1 MPMSIWAFLGW
12 NLILWWWSLG
22 IGRLLGRLARQD
34 YDRRWD
40 AWIGFCGLLSLLP
53 AIHLAMPMGRWAGG
67 FLSAIALT
75 GWLLSSDI
83 RALKPL
89 VTLRDLSWFSGW
101 LLLLVVLGWPVGMG
115 VSLHYD
121 SGLYYQQVQS
131 WVQAC
136 PAVPGLGNLH
146 GRLAFPNTSF
156 LLTGMLN
163 GFTGWDW
170 GARIL
175 GPFVLTRFVVDLL
188 RSHLESQES
197 GWIFQAWTSLVLAL
211 FALFALASPGA
222 VVAAPDL
229 IVAVLVCLAGLRFL
243 EADSERKGVNGKIL
257 PFLVTMVLVK
267 TSTAPLALFL
277 LLASVWMSRSIPSL
291 RSISIWGLFSAG
303 WMSHSWVQSGYILF
317 PFVGRLGNP
326 DWAMRPDRV
335 EAMVLAIRGWARW
348 MGGRHLE
355 ALEGWWWFT
364 PWLARTAK
372 DPFLILCGAMLAMVF
387 VVWILFGRDPRGF
400 RIGGVPLLL
409 EALGLATVIW
419 FLSAP
424 DIRFLTG
431 LIWLST
437 AILCGALIS
446 GIRFPIVKG
455 VLRGVLVVSMVA
467 ITLDLAHAPST
478 PLNPY
483 TAFHPVRLPSGLV
496 INVPDRGDQV
506 WRAPIPATPEITDLV
521 PRGPSLCDGFRDGGR
536 PLRLVSPGVYEVA
549 AQPTPKP

>member
-1 MPMSIWAFLGW
+1 MSIWSFLGW
-12 NLILWWWSLG
+12 NLLLWWWCLG

-34 YDRRWD
+34 SDRRWD
-40 AWIGFCGLLSLLP
+40 AWVGFCGLLGFLP
-53 AIHLAMPMGRWAGG
+53 AVHLALPMGRWAGAIV
-67 FLSAIALT
+67 SAIAVA
-75 GWLLSSDI
+75 GWLSSANWT
-83 RALKPL
+83 RKPF
-89 VTLRDLSWFSGW
+89 VSRRDLSWFSGW
-101 LLLLVVLGWPVGMG
+101 LLLLVVLGWPAGMG

-175 GPFVLTRFVVDLL
+175 GPFVVTRFLVELL

-197 GWIFQAWTSLVLAL
+197 GRTFQSWTALVLAL
-211 FALFALASPGA
+211 FGLFAVASPGT

-229 IVAVLVCLAGLRFL
+229 IAAVLVCLAGLRFL
-243 EADSERKGVNGKIL
+243 ESAPGRKGDVDELL

-267 TSTAPLALFL
+267 TSTAPLAVFL
-277 LLASVWMSRSIPSL
+277 LLASVWRNRGLPSPG
-291 RSISIWGLFSAG
+291 SSSTWGLLGVG
-303 WMSHSWVQSGYILF
+303 WMTHSWVQSGYLLF

-326 DWAMRPDRV
+326 DWVMRPERV

-348 MGGRHLE
+348 MGSRHPE
-355 ALEGWWWFT
+355 ALEGWWWFG
-364 PWLARTAK
+364 PWLERTAK
-372 DPFLILCGAMLAMVF
+372 DPSMILGGVLLATSLA
-387 VVWILFGRDPRGF
+387 VWGVFGRDPKGLRT
-400 RIGGVPLLL
+400 GGVFLLL
-409 EALGLATVIW
+409 GILGSATVIW

-424 DIRFLTG
+424 DIRFQTGVVWLTVAV
-431 LIWLST
+431 LCAAL
-437 AILCGALIS
+437 LCGVRL
-446 GIRFPIVKG
+446 PIVQG
-455 VLRGVLVVSMVA
+455 VLRGAIVLGMVA
-467 ITLDLAHAPST
+467 LTIDIGLAPST

-483 TAFHPVRLPSGLV
+483 AALHPVRLPSGLIV
-496 INVPDRGDQV
+496 GVPDQGDQV
-506 WRAPIPATPEITDLV
+506 WNAPLPATPEITDLI

-536 PLRLVSPGVYEVA
+536 PLRLASPGVYELA
-549 AQPTPKP
+549 PAPPASP